1 MNFSIILQGSNM
13 GDKIS
18 TIEKSTHLIEKKIGT
33 IEKISTFYESEP
45 WGFDTNEWFINRVVA
60 INTLLSPEE
69 LLKQLL
75 AIESLLGRIRNTENQ
90 GYSSRTIDLDI
101 LFFNHEIIE
110 NKNLTIPH
118 PRLHLRKFTLLPLVE
133 LYPDFI
139 HPIFNQSLKA
149 LLDTCDDSLK
159 VIHFIK

>member
-1 MNFSIILQGSNM
+1 M

-75 AIESLLGRIRNTENQ
+75 AIESLLGRIRNTENK

-149 LLDTCDDSLK
+149 LLDKCDDSSK